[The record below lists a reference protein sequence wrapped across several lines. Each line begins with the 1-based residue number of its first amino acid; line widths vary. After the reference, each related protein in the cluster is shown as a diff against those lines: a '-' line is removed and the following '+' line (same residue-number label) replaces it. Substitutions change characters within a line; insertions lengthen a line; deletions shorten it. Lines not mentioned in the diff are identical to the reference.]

1 MRLTQKDEFVLR
13 DILRGVLGYF
23 PKVRL
28 GCWLIQGRKRIGE
41 YTSRTTDSDQSMPYV
56 RHKVLAPAIRCHFG
70 KPVGYDFMML
80 VTVRFPS
87 QE

>member
-1 MRLTQKDEFVLR
+1 
-13 DILRGVLGYF
+13 
-23 PKVRL
+23 
-28 GCWLIQGRKRIGE
+28 
-41 YTSRTTDSDQSMPYV
+41 MPYV